1 MGKVLGLIF
10 QTFGPA
16 KKLKLPG
23 PLGPRINCF
32 WSVET
37 GLSVASLIFLST
49 DFLGEFSDTMKKSLK
64 RNVEDVDSKK
74 ATEVSSKPEEGVDE
88 DVGPMLPPGF
98 VPSVAAPSASSSS
111 KTKNSDTKKDGESSD
126 SDSSDSDSS
135 DSEDEDDSRM
145 TLPISSEIILN
156 HGTKPIPAMALD
168 PSGARLLTGPGIY
181 RPLGP
186 LGPNRSEDFWTSS
199 VRVRSNGPLIFD
211 P

>member
-1 MGKVLGLIF
+1 
-10 QTFGPA
+10 
-16 KKLKLPG
+16 
-23 PLGPRINCF
+23 
-32 WSVET
+32 
-37 GLSVASLIFLST
+37 
-49 DFLGEFSDTMKKSLK
+49 MKKSLK

-74 ATEVSSKPEEGVDE
+74 ATEVSSKPEEVVDE

-98 VPSVAAPSASSSS
+98 VPSVAAPSTS
-111 KTKNSDTKKDGESSD
+111 KTKNSDSKKDEDSSD

-145 TLPISSEIILN
+145 TLPISSEITLN

-181 RPLGP
+181 GP
-186 LGPNRSEDFWTSS
+186 LGRNRSYFSSWTGPRFEIFLRTVWFWS
-199 VRVRSNGPLIFD
+199 VD